1 MTEHTTTA
9 VPSLGVSPALI
20 VGEYGLMAAIL
31 TDHGPEW
38 RGFTLE
44 GKPNADFEA
53 IPVIQTSVVTVGG
66 MPSVSLK
73 ADASGMSSGFAEV
86 ERLVGAFSLASTTKG
101 PLGRLAGWAKP
112 LILTALRTGAYAALG
127 VIVHQQ
133 VPDWISDDPELA
145 LIVMPVI
152 AIAHVL
158 EQLVKPDGWRKLL
171 PLIGGNGE

>member
-53 IPVIQTSVVTVGG
+53 IPVIQTSDLSAGTGPDMQWSEPLVLEDDSG
-66 MPSVSLK
+66 SL
-73 ADASGMSSGFAEV
+73 S
-86 ERLVGAFSLASTTKG
+86 
-101 PLGRLAGWAKP
+101 RLAGWAKP

-152 AIAHVL
+152 AICHVL